1 MGVDKQKLAVCLG
14 SKIREIRLS
23 KGLTMEQL
31 AFDSGME
38 YIQLSRIELGKI
50 NTTIFQIYRLSLSL
64 DKTVAQIF
72 DNIDINT
79 VLVYSKPKR
88 SVSQKRKR

>member
-1 MGVDKQKLAVCLG
+1 MSVDKQKLAVSLG

-23 KGLTMEQL
+23 KGYTMEQL
-31 AFDSGME
+31 AFDAGME

-50 NTTIFQIYRLSLSL
+50 NTTIFQIYRLSLAL

-72 DNIDINT
+72 DNIDIDT
-79 VLVYSKPKR
+79 VLVNSKAKKR
-88 SVSQKRKR
+88 TTLKKKI

>member
-1 MGVDKQKLAVCLG
+1 MSVDKQKLAACLG

-72 DNIDINT
+72 DNIDIDS
-79 VLVYSKPKR
+79 VLIHSKPKK
-88 SVSQKRKR
+88 SNTVKKKS